1 MRPVARRDNVIFT
14 FAAGPKGMKQKDR
27 MKEWRQTIVVI
38 CTVVLAFAA
47 QSAFMQFEH
56 AAIRADMNAQN
67 AAIRADM
74 NAQFAAMHAEHAA
87 MRADM
92 NAEHAAMRADMNAQF
107 AAMHA
112 EHAAMRADMNAEL
125 SAIREQLNSMDRR
138 TARIEGHLFG
148 IEIPPDGADGE

>member
-1 MRPVARRDNVIFT
+1 
-14 FAAGPKGMKQKDR
+14 MKQNDR

-47 QSAFMQFEH
+47 QSAYMQFE
-56 AAIRADMNAQN
+56 N

-87 MRADM
+87 IRADM
-92 NAEHAAMRADMNAQF
+92 NAGF
-107 AAMHA
+107 A
-112 EHAAMRADMNAEL
+112 
-125 SAIREQLNSMDRR
+125 AIREQLNSMDRR

-148 IEIPPDGADGE
+148 IEIPPDRADGD

>member
-1 MRPVARRDNVIFT
+1 
-14 FAAGPKGMKQKDR
+14 MKQNDR

-47 QSAFMQFEH
+47 QSAYMQSEH
-56 AAIRADMNAQN
+56 

-87 MRADM
+87 I
-92 NAEHAAMRADMNAQF
+92 RADMNAQF

-112 EHAAMRADMNAEL
+112 EHAA
-125 SAIREQLNSMDRR
+125 IRDQLNSMDRR

-148 IEIPPDGADGE
+148 IEIPQDRADGE